1 MENIEQD
8 LGLDRVDEISEQQ
21 FLEVIEDRVLDFME
35 RDMELLM
42 SYLYRLDI
50 AAHDIQSALAIQSTL
65 APHKGLALL
74 IHKRQKQRI
83 ATKKAYPQEPIEG
96 WEF

>member
-1 MENIEQD
+1 MKDIELQ
-8 LGLDRVDEISEQQ
+8 LGLEQNDEISEAM
-21 FLEVIEDRVLDFME
+21 FLEAIENRVLDFME

-50 AAHDIQSALAIQSTL
+50 KESDIMFALSLQSTL
-65 APHKGLALL
+65 PPHKGLAQL
-74 IHKRQKQRI
+74 IAKRQKQRML
-83 ATKKAYPQEPIEG
+83 TKKAYPQKPIEG

>member
-1 MENIEQD
+1 MENIDED
-8 LGLDRVDEISEQQ
+8 LGLDRVDEISEEQ
-21 FLEVIEDRVLDFME
+21 FLEVIEERVQDFME
-35 RDMELLM
+35 RDIELLM

-74 IHKRQKQRI
+74 IHKRQMQRI
-83 ATKKAYPQEPIEG
+83 ATKKAYPQTPIEG
-96 WEF
+96 WEY